1 MSLEWQCLGWG
12 SAGGEDGVEE
22 VGRDQLDQG
31 ELCVVLLPLARG
43 SQKDLSMEGSPP
55 DLCFRKIFAI
65 CIKGL
70 KIHIFDP
77 AIFSSEFFLRK

>member
-12 SAGGEDGVEE
+12 SAAGEDGVGEA
-22 VGRDQLDQG
+22 GRDQLDQG
-31 ELCVVLLPLARG
+31 ELWVVLLPLAWG
-43 SQKDLSMEGSPP
+43 SQKDLSMEGSSP

-70 KIHIFDP
+70 KITY
-77 AIFSSEFFLRK
+77 L